1 MFRYLFEHANAVPA
15 IEDQDMKK
23 CSVILR
29 NAMCLILAAVILTV
43 CRPALG
49 DSAIY
54 PWINS
59 DVEGN
64 VRLLTRARLKD
75 DFHLAVNK
83 QWLLLESI
91 PYGGTEA
98 SAFGDQ
104 SSRLMEKKISLML
117 DDTLTGPD
125 AELVRALYGLTM
137 DWDTRNALG
146 VEPLRPYVEDIESIL
161 TLDDLADYLTTERN
175 VFELDPSAYD
185 VIADLSDPGRY
196 VAILEPVPLILGDS
210 AEYAER
216 TAYGDILYEIAEKST
231 VLMLEKLGYT
241 EEESRAVFEGAMAFD
256 QWLARYIRPY
266 ADHYASDY
274 LQSILHYYS
283 REELSALCGD
293 YPIAGILDLTAIG
306 TSERFLVTE
315 PAYFQALSVLY
326 AEENVP
332 LFRDWLLYFLVNW
345 VGRSLDR
352 DTYDALERIEAD
364 ALGVTGLPDDI
375 DIAYRTLTAWM
386 PVPMDNLYI
395 RNCCTAEEKQDILEI
410 VDEVIGHYRTMLL
423 SEEWLSP
430 ETREKA
436 VEKLDNLHI
445 NAVYPDALGD
455 WSSVRIK
462 SREEGGT
469 LMEAVIELY
478 HFSVDQ
484 ICDRVNQPVIR
495 GSWNQLNVPTSEVN
509 ASYSITENAM
519 TILAGILGGVF
530 YDPDMTYEEK
540 LGGIGMVIAHEIS
553 HAFDDDGANYDAEGR
568 LNNWW
573 EPEDYAAFRA
583 RAEKL
588 SAYYDGYEPY
598 PGGSYSGAQVQSEAI
613 ADMTSMKC
621 MLAIASTREGFD
633 YNAFF
638 RQFATVWRTKML
650 PSALAL
656 TLATDPH
663 PLGCLRTNV
672 TVQQFD
678 EFYETYDIQPGD
690 GMYLAP
696 EDRIA
701 VW

>member
-1 MFRYLFEHANAVPA
+1 MESEAFPPGCSGIFFEHANAVPA

-210 AEYAER
+210 AEYAQR

-241 EEESRAVFEGAMAFD
+241 EEESRAVFGGAMAFD

-274 LQSILHYYS
+274 LQSILHYYT
-283 REELSALCGD
+283 RGELSALCGD
-293 YPIAGILDLTAIG
+293 YPIAGILDLRRGKRA
-306 TSERFLVTE
+306 
-315 PAYFQALSVLY
+315 
-326 AEENVP
+326 
-332 LFRDWLLYFLVNW
+332 
-345 VGRSLDR
+345 
-352 DTYDALERIEAD
+352 
-364 ALGVTGLPDDI
+364 
-375 DIAYRTLTAWM
+375 
-386 PVPMDNLYI
+386 PVPGL
-395 RNCCTAEEKQDILEI
+395 A
-410 VDEVIGHYRTMLL
+410 
-423 SEEWLSP
+423 
-430 ETREKA
+430 A
-436 VEKLDNLHI
+436 VFPGKL
-445 NAVYPDALGD
+445 
-455 WSSVRIK
+455 
-462 SREEGGT
+462 GGT
-469 LMEAVIELY
+469 LPGPGHLRRPGKDRSRRLGRYGPAGRYRHRLQDPDGLDARADGQPVYPELLHRGRKAGYPGNLY
-478 HFSVDQ
+478 HHGYRRLSGRVD
-484 ICDRVNQPVIR
+484 R
-495 GSWNQLNVPTSEVN
+495 
-509 ASYSITENAM
+509 
-519 TILAGILGGVF
+519 
-530 YDPDMTYEEK
+530 
-540 LGGIGMVIAHEIS
+540 
-553 HAFDDDGANYDAEGR
+553 
-568 LNNWW
+568 
-573 EPEDYAAFRA
+573 
-583 RAEKL
+583 
-588 SAYYDGYEPY
+588 
-598 PGGSYSGAQVQSEAI
+598 
-613 ADMTSMKC
+613 
-621 MLAIASTREGFD
+621 
-633 YNAFF
+633 
-638 RQFATVWRTKML
+638 
-650 PSALAL
+650 
-656 TLATDPH
+656 
-663 PLGCLRTNV
+663 
-672 TVQQFD
+672 
-678 EFYETYDIQPGD
+678 
-690 GMYLAP
+690 
-696 EDRIA
+696 
-701 VW
+701 